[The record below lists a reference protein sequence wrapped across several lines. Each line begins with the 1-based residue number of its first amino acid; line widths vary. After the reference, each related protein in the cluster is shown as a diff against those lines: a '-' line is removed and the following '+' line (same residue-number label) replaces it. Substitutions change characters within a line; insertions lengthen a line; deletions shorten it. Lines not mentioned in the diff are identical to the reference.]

1 MSATNFSI
9 FVLITKLL
17 NKFIVQAHV
26 KINID
31 KVHFLIISI
40 FGTTP
45 KFLLPILISSKL
57 NIGII
62 ESNILIIVLRI

>member
-1 MSATNFSI
+1 M
-9 FVLITKLL
+9 
-17 NKFIVQAHV
+17 VQAHV

-62 ESNILIIVLRI
+62 ESNILIIVLSI